1 MTDKKDAM
9 TLTKRKMPKPA
20 PAEKKEPPQQKRR
33 GRPPKASKNDK
44 REAVNIGVPVD
55 KQAWLRLRALAIRE
69 GKLTGELLDQAI
81 KDYLNKHE

>member
-1 MTDKKDAM
+1 MTDKKDTT

-20 PAEKKEPPQQKRR
+20 LAEKKEPLQPKRR

-44 REAVNIGVPVD
+44 REAVKIGVPVD

-69 GKLTGELLDQAI
+69 DKLTGELLDQAI
-81 KDYLNKHE
+81 KDYLDKHE